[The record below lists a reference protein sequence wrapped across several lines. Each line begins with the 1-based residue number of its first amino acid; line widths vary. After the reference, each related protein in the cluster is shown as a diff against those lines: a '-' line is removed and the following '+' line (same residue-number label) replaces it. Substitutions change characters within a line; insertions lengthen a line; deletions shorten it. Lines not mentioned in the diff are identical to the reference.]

1 MALFYYFYIFCIALR
16 RFTQF
21 RLTTTTF
28 IASKDLKKFKN
39 HTVTRPFPYP
49 YPIQQQILPTSSEKN
64 TGVIIPNLCKNDIWD
79 SINKSESIKTHSSFF
94 QQAFAVASPNFEIS
108 SMELEEI
115 LLERS
120 FLKRKTLI
128 ANEMESDFSNSP
140 ERLAELYGEY
150 AKLRAD
156 LLEQQKQL
164 R

>member
-1 MALFYYFYIFCIALR
+1 
-16 RFTQF
+16 
-21 RLTTTTF
+21 
-28 IASKDLKKFKN
+28 
-39 HTVTRPFPYP
+39 
-49 YPIQQQILPTSSEKN
+49 
-64 TGVIIPNLCKNDIWD
+64 
-79 SINKSESIKTHSSFF
+79 
-94 QQAFAVASPNFEIS
+94 VASPNFEIS

>member
-64 TGVIIPNLCKNDIWD
+64 TGVIIPNLCKNDI
-79 SINKSESIKTHSSFF
+79 
-94 QQAFAVASPNFEIS
+94 
-108 SMELEEI
+108 
-115 LLERS
+115 
-120 FLKRKTLI
+120 
-128 ANEMESDFSNSP
+128 
-140 ERLAELYGEY
+140 
-150 AKLRAD
+150 
-156 LLEQQKQL
+156 
-164 R
+164 